1 MAEFLCS
8 QITEDCFLVPAPQ
21 HTGKAEYTLRIC
33 EFIKEWSDYSI
44 VILDVLSCTPRDTLY
59 NLKKQMQSIDGI
71 FSKEELE
78 KISSGMFLKDDLK
91 DIDLP
96 IYFVDNV
103 IATGTTLR
111 NAQKLIPNI
120 EPLVFAIDYN
130 KYKVQCVYLPKIPI
144 IAGTKSIN
152 KDISNSLRISDAISD
167 FGGYDE
173 IIHKRMYILDNDS
186 VL

>member
-1 MAEFLCS
+1 MTDKEHSEYIEYGDGKVAYMYSYGYVSDICHGVKNHKESAIEEMAEFLCS

-21 HTGKAEYTLRIC
+21 HTGKAEYTLKIC
-33 EFIKEWSDYSI
+33 EYIKEWSDYSI
-44 VILDVLSCTPRDTLY
+44 IILDVLSCTPRDTLY
-59 NLKKQMQSIDGI
+59 NLKKQMQNINGI

-111 NAQKLIPNI
+111 NAQRLIPNI
-120 EPLVFAIDYN
+120 EPLVFAIDYS
-130 KYKVQCVYLPKIPI
+130 KYK
-144 IAGTKSIN
+144 N
-152 KDISNSLRISDAISD
+152 
-167 FGGYDE
+167 
-173 IIHKRMYILDNDS
+173 YI
-186 VL
+186 